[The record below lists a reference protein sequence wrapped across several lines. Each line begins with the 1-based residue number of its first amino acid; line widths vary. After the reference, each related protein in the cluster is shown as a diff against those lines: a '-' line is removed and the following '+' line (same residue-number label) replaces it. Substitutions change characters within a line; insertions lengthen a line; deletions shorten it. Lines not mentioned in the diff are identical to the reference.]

1 MAMSNMTDDKIE
13 SNYKGS
19 ALLRLLSYMKPYIG
33 QTQENL
39 ADVRLT
45 LTC

>member
-19 ALLRLLSYMKPYIG
+19 ALLRLLSYI
-33 QTQENL
+33 
-39 ADVRLT
+39 
-45 LTC
+45 TCKAV

>member
-33 QTQENL
+33 L
-39 ADVRLT
+39 FIIKSVYRWR
-45 LTC
+45 